1 MQTDITEH
9 LAGILVV
16 AGKLRAT
23 KIMVPSVDGINAGE
37 LVEGTD
43 MKELVNKF
51 IDKII
56 AVASGEEAR
65 NEYNGYREISIFKNG
80 VTL

>member
-1 MQTDITEH
+1 M
-9 LAGILVV
+9 
-16 AGKLRAT
+16 
-23 KIMVPSVDGINAGE
+23 
-37 LVEGTD
+37 
-43 MKELVNKF
+43 
-51 IDKII
+51 DKII